1 MTRPQRQVAVFI
13 GLVLL
18 AALMLLAGFWMAW
31 FSS

>member
-1 MTRPQRQVAVFI
+1 MTRSKRQIVVFI

-18 AALMLLAGFWMAW
+18 AVLMLLTGFWMTW

>member
-1 MTRPQRQVAVFI
+1 MTRSKRQVAVFI

-18 AALMLLAGFWMAW
+18 AVLMLLTGFWMAW